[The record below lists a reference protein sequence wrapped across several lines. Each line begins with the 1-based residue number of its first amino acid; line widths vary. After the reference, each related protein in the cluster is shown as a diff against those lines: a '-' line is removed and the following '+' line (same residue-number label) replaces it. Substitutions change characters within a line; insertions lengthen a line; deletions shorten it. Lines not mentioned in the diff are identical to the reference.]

1 MISMDRL
8 NLSRQ
13 NHFHLITAPT
23 QLVSVSWTKQLHHAD
38 FQEDQ
43 HHSQSCV
50 GLGSRLTI
58 KNVRY
63 YSSSKVTGIPVH
75 SLNNLTCSQRMCFH
89 SDTVTGMVGQ
99 GYHQPSAIHL
109 SKQDMSFP
117 PPRPLHIQYPGHLQ
131 PCVEHRAQ
139 AVCFCF
145 CPNKQ
150 VYRAA

>member
-8 NLSRQ
+8 NLPRQ
-13 NHFHLITAPT
+13 NHFHLITTPV

-43 HHSQSCV
+43 HHSQLCV
-50 GLGSRLTI
+50 GLGLRLTI

-63 YSSSKVTGIPVH
+63 YSSSKVTGISVP

-89 SDTVTGMVGQ
+89 SDAVAGIVGQ

-109 SKQDMSFP
+109 SKQDMTFL
-117 PPRPLHIQYPGHLQ
+117 PPRPLHVQYPGHLTR
-131 PCVEHRAQ
+131 VLWLNESVHHRGQ
-139 AVCFCF
+139 SS
-145 CPNKQ
+145 PEW
-150 VYRAA
+150 